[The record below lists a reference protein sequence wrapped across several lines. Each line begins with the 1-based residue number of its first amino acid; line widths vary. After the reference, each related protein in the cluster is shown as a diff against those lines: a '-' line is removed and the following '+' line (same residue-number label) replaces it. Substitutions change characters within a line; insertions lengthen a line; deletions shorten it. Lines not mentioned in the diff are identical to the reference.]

1 MTTTGLIPDGARWVP
16 TGNYTWLKKQVTR
29 AIGMQGICAIDG
41 PWGSGKT
48 SGTTRLLEKQSL
60 PHITIQ
66 IDKEAADG
74 ELIRM
79 LLLELNLRP
88 VGTAVW
94 EHKMQLAEALAEQE
108 VIIRLIEAQWTP
120 LKFLRRLRT
129 MHDKPTAKWTWLLE
143 GRGIHLRMR
152 QIEELNGRSSFPVTY
167 SHLKSGELDEYLRK
181 YHPLYKSAD
190 ARLLADIDAELS
202 ALKSKKGDQS
212 ERGCLRHWAGFTF
225 ALLQEC
231 ADAGIDRQLSPDLAS
246 TTLASY
252 AGTSDDEDEDD
263 DAA

>member
-1 MTTTGLIPDGARWVP
+1 MTTTGRIPDGARWVL
-16 TGNYTWLKKQVTR
+16 TGNYTLLKKQVSN

-41 PWGSGKT
+41 PWGAGKT
-48 SGTTRLLEKQSL
+48 SGTTRLLEKQNL

-88 VGTAVW
+88 LGTAVW
-94 EHKMQLAEALAEQE
+94 EHKMQLAEALADQE
-108 VIIRLIEAQWTP
+108 MIIRLIEAQWTP

-143 GRGIHLRMR
+143 GRGIHKRMKE
-152 QIEELNGRSSFPVTY
+152 IEELNGRSSYPVTY
-167 SHLKSGELDEYLRK
+167 THLDPGELDEYLRK

-190 ARLLADIDAELS
+190 ALLIRDLDAELS
-202 ALKSKKGDQS
+202 RLKSKKSDQS
-212 ERGCLRHWAGFTF
+212 DRGSLRHWTGFTF

-231 ADAGIDRQLSPDLAS
+231 ADKGVDAQITPDLAS
-246 TTLASY
+246 TTLVSY
-252 AGTSDDEDEDD
+252 AGTGDTEDDED